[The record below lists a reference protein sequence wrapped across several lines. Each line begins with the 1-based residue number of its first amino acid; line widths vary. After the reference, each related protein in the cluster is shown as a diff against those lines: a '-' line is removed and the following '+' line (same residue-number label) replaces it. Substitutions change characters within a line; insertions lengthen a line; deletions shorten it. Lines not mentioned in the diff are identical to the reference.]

1 MEKKSEIKTSDKTS
15 KSVKKNDSDFTAI
28 MKLLGS
34 DLASMIFYGNDQSKF
49 PIKGD
54 FNPNK
59 TKEELKNIGLL
70 WLPYVDY
77 SIIISDDFNG
87 NNMGSEK
94 NILNLLTGNIL
105 GSSNDNDPTLSQ
117 KKIKDLYKFVLVK
130 WTDMKKML
138 EKMSISFDI
147 NNLKS
152 KTALDF
158 SKSIAIM
165 SNFFSDKDIKYDEK
179 GDVPEFAM
187 EVVSII
193 MVKGKKNQLF

>member
-1 MEKKSEIKTSDKTS
+1 MILMVIIWV
-15 KSVKKNDSDFTAI
+15 VKK
-28 MKLLGS
+28 
-34 DLASMIFYGNDQSKF
+34 
-49 PIKGD
+49 
-54 FNPNK
+54 
-59 TKEELKNIGLL
+59 
-70 WLPYVDY
+70 
-77 SIIISDDFNG
+77 
-87 NNMGSEK
+87 
-94 NILNLLTGNIL
+94 ILNLLTGNIFL

-165 SNFFSDKDIKYDEK
+165 SNFFSDKDIKCDEK
-179 GDVPEFAM
+179 GDVLRICNGA
-187 EVVSII
+187 VNYY
-193 MVKGKKNQLF
+193 GQRKKNQLF